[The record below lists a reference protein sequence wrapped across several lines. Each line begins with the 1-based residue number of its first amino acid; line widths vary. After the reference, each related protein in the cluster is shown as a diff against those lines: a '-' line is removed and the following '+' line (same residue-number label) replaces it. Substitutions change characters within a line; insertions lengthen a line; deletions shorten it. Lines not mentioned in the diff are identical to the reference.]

1 METVKVAGH
10 DGLRKDLNSN
20 AIVNADTTAFA
31 RAKEQKRLRLLE
43 LKRVDD
49 LENKL
54 EQLETLLKK
63 LLEGDN

>member
-1 METVKVAGH
+1 METIKVAGH

-20 AIVNADTTAFA
+20 AIVNTDGTAFA

-54 EQLETLLKK
+54 EQLEELIKTLIK
-63 LLEGDN
+63 GDA

>member
-10 DGLRKDLNSN
+10 DGLRKDLSSN
-20 AIVNADTTAFA
+20 AIVNTDGTAFA

-63 LLEGDN
+63 LIEGND